1 MALTESDKRVID
13 LIDEKELVDLAVA
26 MGNITAPS
34 GYEQPMAD
42 FVLRWLTENGFE
54 RSFQQPICDGRSN
67 TIGILNGQ
75 GGGRNLIFNSHMD
88 SEQGMPMRVDEP
100 PQPGPTARVD
110 YDKKRIF
117 GPAVQNDRGPMAA
130 FMIATKAL
138 KNSGVRLAGDI
149 IMTMVVGEIGM
160 GPVDEFR
167 GAKYI
172 GKGFGSRRD
181 PNSSVRPSSKLQ

>member
-1 MALTESDKRVID
+1 VSLSESAKRVID

-42 FVLRWLTENGFE
+42 FVLSWLTENGFE

-100 PQPGPTARVD
+100 PPPVPFSQVERELQRV
-110 YDKKRIF
+110 
-117 GPAVQNDRGPMAA
+117 V
-130 FMIATKAL
+130 
-138 KNSGVRLAGDI
+138 SGVGLGGSVECFMARKGYAGKN
-149 IMTMVVGEIGM
+149 VE
-160 GPVDEFR
+160 PLVD
-167 GAKYI
+167 AI
-172 GKGFGSRRD
+172 CAAH
-181 PNSSVRPSSKLQ
+181 VAV

>member
-1 MALTESDKRVID
+1 
-13 LIDEKELVDLAVA
+13 

>member
-42 FVLRWLTENGFE
+42 FVLRWLSENGFE

-75 GGGRNLIFNSHMD
+75 GGGRNLIFNSHMTRQPVMVGLD
-88 SEQGMPMRVDEP
+88 LKCEIAANNVAKSRMQALYEQFGPELVAAVSQEMLHYSEAILR
-100 PQPGPTARVD
+100 
-110 YDKKRIF
+110 KRI
-117 GPAVQNDRGPMAA
+117 
-130 FMIATKAL
+130 
-138 KNSGVRLAGDI
+138 
-149 IMTMVVGEIGM
+149 GEIPDGEWR
-160 GPVDEFR
+160 DT
-167 GAKYI
+167 
-172 GKGFGSRRD
+172 GSIHEEVHQAR
-181 PNSSVRPSSKLQ
+181 

>member
-54 RSFQQPICDGRSN
+54 RSFQQAICDGRSN

-75 GGGRNLIFNSHMD
+75 GGGRNLIFQQSHGLRTRHAD
-88 SEQGMPMRVDEP
+88 ACGRT
-100 PQPGPTARVD
+100 TAA
-110 YDKKRIF
+110 
-117 GPAVQNDRGPMAA
+117 GSHGAC
-130 FMIATKAL
+130 
-138 KNSGVRLAGDI
+138 RL
-149 IMTMVVGEIGM
+149 
-160 GPVDEFR
+160 
-167 GAKYI
+167 
-172 GKGFGSRRD
+172 
-181 PNSSVRPSSKLQ
+181 